1 MAAKHACP
9 SCSANNSKRIHEMV
23 QDQPTANQPGGLPN
37 QYRPP
42 KQPWAYLQGFLLAV
56 PVNTGLMLTLA
67 SPGGSEANTAMADLV
82 SSVGFLMVWV
92 GYGIWRSKAY
102 SKKLENWKNTTASK
116 LLCLRCGHAF
126 EA

>member
-1 MAAKHACP
+1 
-9 SCSANNSKRIHEMV
+9 MV
-23 QDQPTANQPGGLPN
+23 QDQPTGNQPGGLPN

-67 SPGGSEANTAMADLV
+67 SPGGSEANTAIADLV
-82 SSVGFLMVWV
+82 SSVGFLTVWV

-102 SKKLENWKNTTASK
+102 SKKLENWKNITASK

>member
-1 MAAKHACP
+1 MAAKHPCP
-9 SCSANNSKRIHEMV
+9 SCRADDSKRIREMV
-23 QDQPTANQPGGLPN
+23 QQQPMAPSPSGLPS
-37 QYRPP
+37 QYQPP

-82 SSVGFLMVWV
+82 SSVGFLGVWV
-92 GYGIWRSKAY
+92 GYGIWRTKAY
-102 SKKLENWKNTTASK
+102 SKKLEEWKNSIASK
-116 LLCLRCGHAF
+116 LLCLRCGHAY

>member
-1 MAAKHACP
+1 MAATYSCP
-9 SCSANNSKRIHEMV
+9 SCSAENSKRIREIV
-23 QDQPTANQPGGLPN
+23 QHQPTAHSPDGLPN

-42 KQPWAYLQGFLLAV
+42 KQPWAYLQGFFLAV

-67 SPGGSEANTAMADLV
+67 SPEGSEATTAMADLV
-82 SSVGFLMVWV
+82 SSVGFLSVWV
-92 GYGIWRSKAY
+92 GYGIWRTKAY
-102 SKKLENWKNTTASK
+102 SKKLETWKTTIASK

>member
-1 MAAKHACP
+1 MARKHTCP
-9 SCSANNSKRIHEMV
+9 SCSADNSERIRDLV
-23 QDQPTANQPGGLPN
+23 QKPAAPGSANKLPR
-37 QYRPP
+37 QYSPP

-56 PVNTGLMLTLA
+56 PVYPGLMLSLA

-82 SSVGFLMVWV
+82 SSTGFLGVWV
-92 GYGIWRSKAY
+92 GYSIWKTKAY
-102 SKKLENWKNTTASK
+102 TKKLDEWKNTIASK

>member
-9 SCSANNSKRIHEMV
+9 SCNADDSKRIREIA
-23 QDQPTANQPGGLPN
+23 QQQPTANSPAGLPTE
-37 QYRPP
+37 YRPP

-56 PVNTGLMLTLA
+56 PVNTGLMLSLA
-67 SPGGSEANTAMADLV
+67 SPEGSEANTAMADLV
-82 SSVGFLMVWV
+82 SSVGFLSVWV
-92 GYGIWRSKAY
+92 GYGIWRTKAY
-102 SKKLENWKNTTASK
+102 SKRLENWKTTIASK